1 MTGKEK
7 VVIALGGNALQ
18 SKDSDGTAASQLT
31 VVKDTVEI
39 LAELSAAGYEMAVVH
54 GNGPQVGRILLSSET
69 AKDVVPPMP
78 LEVCGAMS
86 QGYIG
91 YHIQQAF
98 GHELAKHGIDAPV
111 VTLATQTIVDAAD
124 PSFEN
129 PTKPIGP
136 FYNEAE
142 ARQLEAER
150 GYVMR
155 EDAARGGWRRVVAS
169 PKPVK
174 IVEEKAIELLWPDA
188 IVVCVGGG
196 GIPVVQNADG
206 SLEGVAAVIDKDFGA
221 ELLAE
226 NVGADTLLIL
236 TEVEKVAVNF
246 GTPDQVDLDHLSL
259 EEAARYCAEG
269 QFGSGSMQP
278 KVEACMKFVRANP
291 SKRAIITSLA
301 KAREALA
308 GETGTHFTYA

>member
-124 PSFEN
+124 PSFKN

-174 IVEEKAIELLWPDA
+174 IVEERAIELLWPDA

>member
-1 MTGKEK
+1 MAEK

-18 SKDSDGTAASQLT
+18 SKESDGTAASQLE
-31 VVKDTVEI
+31 VVKNTVEI
-39 LAELSAAGYEMAVVH
+39 LADLSAAGYEMAVVH

-78 LEVCGAMS
+78 LEVCGSMS

-98 GHELAKHGIDAPV
+98 GHELAKHGVDVPV
-111 VTLATQTIVDAAD
+111 VALVTQTIVDGAD
-124 PSFEN
+124 PSFAH

-136 FYNEAE
+136 FYDEGEAK
-142 ARQLEAER
+142 QLEAER
-150 GYVMR
+150 GYVMQ
-155 EDAARGGWRRVVAS
+155 EDKARGGWRRVVAS
-169 PKPVK
+169 PKPQK
-174 IVEEKAIELLWPDA
+174 IVEIEAVKLLWPQA

-196 GIPVVQNADG
+196 GIPVVQNPDG
-206 SLEGVAAVIDKDFGA
+206 SLDGVAAVIDKDFGA

-226 NVGADTLLIL
+226 DVAADTLLIL

-246 GTPDQVDLDHLSL
+246 GTSDQVDLDHLSL

-291 SKRAIITSLA
+291 AKRAIITSLGKA
-301 KAREALA
+301 KEALE
-308 GETGTHFTYA
+308 GKTGTHFTYA

>member
-1 MTGKEK
+1 MAEK

-18 SKDSDGTAASQLT
+18 SKESDGTAASQLE
-31 VVKDTVEI
+31 VVKNTVEI
-39 LAELSAAGYEMAVVH
+39 LADLSAAGYEMAVLH

-78 LEVCGAMS
+78 LEVCGSMS

-98 GHELAKHGIDAPV
+98 GHELAKHGVDVPV
-111 VTLATQTIVDAAD
+111 VALVTQTIVDGAD
-124 PSFEN
+124 PSFAH

-136 FYNEAE
+136 FYDEGEAK
-142 ARQLEAER
+142 QLEAER
-150 GYVMR
+150 GYVMQ
-155 EDAARGGWRRVVAS
+155 EDKARGGWRRVVAS
-169 PKPVK
+169 PKPQK
-174 IVEEKAIELLWPDA
+174 IVEIEAVKLLWPQA

-196 GIPVVQNADG
+196 GIPVVQNPDG
-206 SLEGVAAVIDKDFGA
+206 SLDGVAAVIDKDFGA

-226 NVGADTLLIL
+226 DVAADTLLIL

-246 GTPDQVDLDHLSL
+246 GTSDQVDLDHLSL

-291 SKRAIITSLA
+291 AKRAIITSLGKA
-301 KAREALA
+301 KEALE
-308 GETGTHFTYA
+308 GKTGTHFTYA